1 MSVQADYAR
10 FFGRELAT
18 VRDQLLAYPDNSSVW
33 VLPNGLPNSAGTLAL
48 HIAGNLRWFI
58 GAQLGGSGYV
68 RDRDAEFASRDV
80 DRAEL
85 VRKIEA
91 AADEVTRALATLD
104 DASRLED
111 GGIEAVTM
119 THHQLHAGAF
129 HRCLHAG
136 TVVQGQGQRLFH
148 QHVFAGRSRQTDMFG
163 MAFMRCG
170 DIHRIHAGIVA
181 QRLHRGMNAAGKILN
196 ETIAGLLAWIAGGH
210 QLQPGIGDK
219 AGQHQGE
226 GATEACN
233 ADAQSR

>member
-33 VLPNGLPNSAGTLAL
+33 ALPNGLPNSAGTLAL

-91 AADEVTRALATLD
+91 ASDEVTRALATLD
-104 DASRLED
+104 DARLDEPFPLEVA
-111 GGIEAVTM
+111 GVRLPTGRFIGHLAVHLGYHLGQMDYHRRIVTGVNKS
-119 THHQLHAGAF
+119 LGA
-129 HRCLHAG
+129 LAP
-136 TVVQGQGQRLFH
+136 
-148 QHVFAGRSRQTDMFG
+148 
-163 MAFMRCG
+163 
-170 DIHRIHAGIVA
+170 
-181 QRLHRGMNAAGKILN
+181 AA
-196 ETIAGLLAWIAGGH
+196 LA
-210 QLQPGIGDK
+210 D
-219 AGQHQGE
+219 
-226 GATEACN
+226 
-233 ADAQSR
+233 R